1 MTRPECAGIKEDR
14 SDRCDLYDMEG
25 FCRYYGD
32 TWLCEKDNK
41 YHGGQDV
48 ETITYCTH
56 RIIKKKRI
64 NNAMNPLYMDRIP
77 RWNEVI
83 FNGEIRTTHNDF
95 YNPDGIITWGDDGRM
110 EDPVTGM
117 IQLKD
122 GTILT
127 REEYFETTPLGKSLS
142 EVLDKIKRKKK

>member
-1 MTRPECAGIKEDR
+1 MTRPECTGTKPDH
-14 SDRCDLYDMEG
+14 SDRCDLYDTEG
-25 FCRYYGD
+25 FCHYYGD

-64 NNAMNPLYMDRIP
+64 NNAMNPFHMDRIP

-83 FNGEIRTTHNDF
+83 FNGEIRFRHNDV
-95 YNPDGIITWGDDGRM
+95 YCPDGIIVWGDDGRM
-110 EDPVTGM
+110 EDPITGTV
-117 IQLKD
+117 QLKD
-122 GTILT
+122 GTMLT
-127 REEYFETTPLGKSLS
+127 SQEYFERTLIGKNLL
-142 EVLDKIKRKKK
+142 EFVNKVRKKK

>member
-83 FNGEIRTTHNDF
+83 FNGEIHTR
-95 YNPDGIITWGDDGRM
+95 YNELYYPYGIIVWGDDGRM
-110 EDPVTGM
+110 EDPITGM
-117 IQLKD
+117 VQLKD
-122 GTILT
+122 GKILT
-127 REEYFETTPLGKSLS
+127 REEYFETTPLGKSFAKNIGR
-142 EVLDKIKRKKK
+142 VRKKK

>member
-14 SDRCDLYDMEG
+14 SDRCDFYDPYPCG
-25 FCRYYGD
+25 CV
-32 TWLCEKDNK
+32 CNK
-41 YHGGQDV
+41 YDNEYV
-48 ETITYCTH
+48 ECITYCTW
-56 RIIKKKRI
+56 RTIKGERV
-64 NNAMNPLYMDRIP
+64 NNPMNPLYMNRIP

-83 FNGEIRTTHNDF
+83 FNGEIRTIHNDF

-117 IQLKD
+117 VQLKN

-127 REEYFETTPLGKSLS
+127 CEEYFETTPVGKDLS
-142 EVLDKIKRKKK
+142 KFVDKMRKKK